1 MRANRSRKRH
11 DTVAP
16 VVRRKIMQAVK
27 SSGTDIEETV
37 ASLVRELT
45 MPFRRNVAGLPGR
58 PDLCNKTRRWA
69 IFVNGCFWHCHTNCA
84 KTQGGRYGRI
94 PKTNSAFWQQKL
106 LRNRIRDHQ
115 ARLLLRRM
123 GYRVLTVWQCQCE
136 LLSRVVFRGPGSG
149 GVLQDSVGEHF
160 SFENENDLVMPVE
173 SSPASAG

>member
-16 VVRRKIMQAVK
+16 AVRRKIMQAVK

-115 ARLLLRRM
+115 SRVLLRRM
-123 GYRVLTVWQCQCE
+123 GYRVLTVWQCQCSNQ
-136 LLSRVVFRGPGSG
+136 LQLRRRLNHFFGQLRPHDARGPLGST
-149 GVLQDSVGEHF
+149 QPTRASR
-160 SFENENDLVMPVE
+160 S
-173 SSPASAG
+173 SAGVA